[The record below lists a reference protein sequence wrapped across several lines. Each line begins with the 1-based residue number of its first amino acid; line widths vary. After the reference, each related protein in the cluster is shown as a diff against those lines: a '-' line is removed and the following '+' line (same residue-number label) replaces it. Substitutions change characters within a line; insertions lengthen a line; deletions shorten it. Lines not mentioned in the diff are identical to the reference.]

1 MTMKTIHARVALT
14 AALAFAAAPALAQTF
29 NATLNGANEK
39 PAPADPKA
47 TGSAK
52 VTLKDTQVCYELN
65 VKDLT
70 APIAAHIHKGGP
82 NDAGPVAVPLSPPD
96 ASGKSQGCVDADAAV
111 AKDIAANPG
120 NYYVNVHTAQYKA
133 GAIRGQLTK

>member
-1 MTMKTIHARVALT
+1 MLMNNTYAQGLLTAALT
-14 AALAFAAAPALAQTF
+14 AALAFAAAPALAQSF

-47 TGSAK
+47 SGAAK
-52 VTLKDTQVCYELN
+52 VTVKDTQVCYDLA

-70 APIAAHIHKGGP
+70 GATMAHIHKGGP

-96 ASGKSQGCVDADAAV
+96 
-111 AKDIAANPG
+111 
-120 NYYVNVHTAQYKA
+120 
-133 GAIRGQLTK
+133 

>member
-1 MTMKTIHARVALT
+1 MTMKMHIARVALT
-14 AALAFAAAPALAQTF
+14 AALAAVAAPALAQSF
-29 NATLNGANEK
+29 NATLTGANEK

-52 VTLKDTQVCYELN
+52 VTVKDTQVCYDLS
-65 VKDLT
+65 VKDLNAT
-70 APIAAHIHKGGP
+70 MAHIHKGGP
-82 NDAGPVAVPLSPPD
+82 DVAGPVAVPLSPPD
-96 ASGKSQGCVDADAAV
+96 ASGKSQGCVNADPAV

-120 NYYVNVHTAQYKA
+120 DYYVNVHSAQYKA

>member
-1 MTMKTIHARVALT
+1 MKTTLARALLTVALAT
-14 AALAFAAAPALAQTF
+14 AAAPALAQTF
-29 NATLNGANEK
+29 NASMNGASEK
-39 PAPADPKA
+39 PTAGDPKA
-47 TGSAK
+47 TGAAK
-52 VTLKDTQVCYELN
+52 VTVKDTQVCYDLG

-82 NDAGPVAVPLSPPD
+82 NEAGPVVVPLSPPD

-120 NYYVNVHTAQYKA
+120 AYYVNVHTAQFKA
-133 GAIRGQLTK
+133 GAIRGQLSK

>member
-1 MTMKTIHARVALT
+1 MLMNKTYVRAALT
-14 AALAFAAAPALAQTF
+14 AALALAAAPALAQSF
-29 NATLNGANEK
+29 NATLNGANAK

-47 TGSAK
+47 TGTAK
-52 VTLKDTQVCYELN
+52 VTVKDTQVCYELS

-70 APIAAHIHKGGP
+70 APTMAHIHKGGP

-120 NYYVNVHTAQYKA
+120 GYYVNVHSAQYKA
-133 GAIRGQLTK
+133 GAIRGQLAR